1 MDNIIFTINGVLP
14 IFLVILMG
22 YILKRFKLINDEFV
36 KKSTKIVFKVSLPCM
51 IFQSVSGVNTK
62 ELFST
67 EIINLILFLFIT
79 NIVLFLL
86 SILLAKRIVVD
97 LRARGPF
104 VQGIVRTNF
113 VIIGYSLIMNL
124 FGDIALAKAALLTAF
139 LVPMYN
145 IMAVIALTIFLPKEK
160 SQNNVKITLV
170 NLAKN
175 PLIISIFVGLI
186 FASLHIELPVFIHN
200 TIEYTGTLTLPLSL
214 ICIGAFFSWDKVKD
228 NFNYALIATFLKT
241 IVNPLIIL
249 TIAYYLGFR
258 GDNLGIILISV
269 ASPTAISSFA
279 MSDAMDNDSQ
289 LAAAIIILTTAFS
302 IISIIVGIN
311 ILVGLT

>member
-14 IFLVILMG
+14 IFLVILIG
-22 YILKRFKLINDEFV
+22 YILKRLKLINDEFV
-36 KKSTKIVFKVSLPCM
+36 KKATKIVFKVSLPCM

-62 ELFST
+62 ELFSS
-67 EIINLILFLFIT
+67 EIVNLILFLLIT
-79 NIVLFLL
+79 NIILFFL
-86 SILLAKRIVVD
+86 SILLAGKIVRD
-97 LRARGPF
+97 CRARGPF

-113 VIIGYSLIMNL
+113 VIIGYSLILNL
-124 FGDIALAKAALLTAF
+124 FGEVALAKAALLTAF
-139 LVPMYN
+139 LVPIYN
-145 IMAVIALTIFLPKEK
+145 IMAVIALTVFMPKEE
-160 SQNNVKITLV
+160 SQNNVRVTLV

-175 PLIISIFVGLI
+175 PLIISIFIGLI
-186 FASLHIELPVFIHN
+186 FASLHIQIPTFIHN
-200 TIEYTGTLTLPLSL
+200 TIEYTGQLTLPLSL

-228 NFNYALIATFLKT
+228 NFNYALIVTFLKI
-241 IVNPLIIL
+241 IVNPIIML

-258 GDNLGIILISV
+258 GDSLGIILIAF

-289 LAAAIIILTTAFS
+289 LAAAIIILTTACS
-302 IISIIVGIN
+302 IVSIIVGIN

>member
-1 MDNIIFTINGVLP
+1 MDNIVFTINGVLP
-14 IFLVILMG
+14 IFLVILIG

-97 LRARGPF
+97 LRAKGPF

-175 PLIISIFVGLI
+175 PLIISIFVGLV

-228 NFNYALIATFLKT
+228 NFNYALIVTFLKT

-249 TIAYYLGFR
+249 TIAYFLGFR
-258 GDNLGIILISV
+258 GDNLGIILISF

>member
-1 MDNIIFTINGVLP
+1 MDNIVFTINGVLP
-14 IFLVILMG
+14 IFLVILIG

-67 EIINLILFLFIT
+67 EIINLILFLFMT

-97 LRARGPF
+97 LRAKGPF

-175 PLIISIFVGLI
+175 PLIISIFVGLV

-228 NFNYALIATFLKT
+228 NFNYALIVTFLKT

-249 TIAYYLGFR
+249 TIAYFLGFR
-258 GDNLGIILISV
+258 GDNLGIILISF